1 MKILVADD
9 YKKSRDQLEKM
20 LAKKGYEVLIAKD
33 GVEALTIYQENDIK
47 VAFIDW
53 SMPKLNGVDLCHRI
67 RDFNLK
73 TSHISYLILT
83 SGKTKKRNMV
93 EGLDAGVDDF
103 ILKPYSEDIVL
114 SRVNV
119 AKRVLETKV
128 NKIPCVHDLKDKE
141 IEPVAVLNE
150 EHVLIHKITGV
161 LEMVSNMLGE
171 GMPLPK
177 KLLKWTTS
185 SVFMLT
191 WDLHESKEYVYI
203 DVFVERA
210 KNIHGKTT
218 QLYSRSSLTQIM
230 REHEIIKE
238 LLLDMQKATKKY
250 DIDNRKS
257 VIKLRNIIARFLP
270 LIRFHAAREEDVFLP
285 FTQRYLTEDDIS
297 LLMEEF
303 QKVEDSIGT
312 EKIQSRL
319 DTIEQLEKILKIKEK
334 KV

>member
-20 LAKKGYEVLIAKD
+20 LIDKGYEVLTAKD
-33 GVEALTIYQENDIK
+33 GVEALTIYHENDIK

-53 SMPKLNGVDLCHRI
+53 TMPKLNGVDLCHRI

-73 TSHISYLILT
+73 TSHVSYLILV
-83 SGKTKKRNMV
+83 SAKTKKRNMV

-103 ILKPYSEDIVL
+103 VMKPYSEDVVL
-114 SRVNV
+114 SRVNI
-119 AKRVLETKV
+119 AKRVLETKI
-128 NKIPCVHDLKDKE
+128 NKFPNVQSFKDKE
-141 IEPVAVLNE
+141 IGPVAILNE
-150 EHVLIHKITGV
+150 EHVLIHKMTGV
-161 LEMVSNMLGE
+161 LEMVGNMLGE

-177 KLLKWTTS
+177 KLLNWTTS

-191 WDLHESKEYVYI
+191 WDLHESKEYTYI

-230 REHEIIKE
+230 REHEIIKQ
-238 LLLDMQKATKKY
+238 LLLDMQEATRNY
-250 DIDNRKS
+250 DINDRKT
-257 VIKLRNIIARFLP
+257 VIRLRNIITRFLP
-270 LIRFHAAREEDVFLP
+270 LIRFHAAREEDVCLP
-285 FTQRYLTEDDIS
+285 FTQRYLTDGDIKK
-297 LLMEEF
+297 LNKEF
-303 QKVEDSIGT
+303 QKVEDNIGT
-312 EKIQSRL
+312 EKIQSRM

-334 KV
+334 KI